1 MLNVVLRLRRDND
14 YNYAKIKDT
23 FIPADGELCLVDTA
37 NDGLRVVCGDGIT
50 PFSKLGYSFETLVQ
64 GFYKENRFYKDN
76 KFINEIEGHTN
87 KIYIDKSANGGLY
100 YYDGIHFCRVSGNG
114 SSTSIPTATATLPGI
129 MKLYDT
135 VGNNIDGTMTQ
146 KAISDELDDKVE
158 I

>member
-37 NDGLRVVCGDGIT
+37 TNGLRVVCGDGIT
-50 PFSKLGYSFETLVQ
+50 PFSKLEYSFETLVQ
-64 GFYKENRFYKDN
+64 GFYKDN
-76 KFINEIEGHTN
+76 KFINEIDGHIN
-87 KIYIDKSANGGLY
+87 KIYVDKSANGGLY
-100 YYDGIHFCRVSGNG
+100 YYDGIHFCRVGGGSG
-114 SSTSIPTATATLPGI
+114 SSASIPTATAKLPGI

-135 VGNNIDGTMTQ
+135 VGNNTDGTMTQ